1 MLYERLRREE
11 VLRDLKAH
19 GERQRSEERASVAAG
34 AGEIDRADKRDCYQ
48 QKYGS
53 EEGVN
58 DHHNAPELPLSDAC
72 GTPAVHYLFSMGYRS
87 HYVQRSRQ
95 ERTCAGIARSNR
107 VLERGRQIFSAYY
120 AGP

>member
-1 MLYERLRREE
+1 M
-11 VLRDLKAH
+11 
-19 GERQRSEERASVAAG
+19 AAG
-34 AGEIDRADKRDCYQ
+34 AGAIDRADKRDCYQ

-87 HYVQRSRQ
+87 IMCKEVVKNGHVRVWLAATEYWNQ
-95 ERTCAGIARSNR
+95 AGK
-107 VLERGRQIFSAYY
+107 FS
-120 AGP
+120 PRITLVRDLR

>member
-1 MLYERLRREE
+1 MVPAKKKAGGGGEKITPKSLNSPLQSNRE
-11 VLRDLKAH
+11 AH
-19 GERQRSEERASVAAG
+19 GAIFFFHWV
-34 AGEIDRADKRDCYQ
+34 
-48 QKYGS
+48 
-53 EEGVN
+53 
-58 DHHNAPELPLSDAC
+58 ELPLSDAC